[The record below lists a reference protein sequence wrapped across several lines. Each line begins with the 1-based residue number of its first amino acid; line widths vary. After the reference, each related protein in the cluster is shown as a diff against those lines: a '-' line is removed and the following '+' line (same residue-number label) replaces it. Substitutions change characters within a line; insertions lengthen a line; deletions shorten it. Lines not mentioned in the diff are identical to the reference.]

1 MTFHNQRDFI
11 FVRHHRY
18 IYRKDKENKTYA
30 KLQELG
36 PRFTLKLKW
45 IQAGSFIFYIYH
57 SILILMLLHMSVSIC
72 QDIPLYNVKNMM
84 SYILINIYSIRYNAK

>member
-1 MTFHNQRDFI
+1 MQKQPEFEGRQAVTFHNQRDFI

-18 IYRKDKENKTYA
+18 IYRKDEENDKTRA

-45 IQAGSFIFYIYH
+45 LQEGTFNTEFGEYEW
-57 SILILMLLHMSVSIC
+57 
-72 QDIPLYNVKNMM
+72 
-84 SYILINIYSIRYNAK
+84 INKRKEMESCRRKFSL